1 MAILEVRGLTKRY
14 GDFLAVDDIDLS
26 LEAGEIYGFLGP
38 NGAGKTTT
46 MRMLTGILPPTAGT
60 IVFSPI
66 DRTGKG
72 KPPAIGVVP
81 EKPSTGIFPWMTGWE
96 YLNLFA
102 DMQGVKDFRKDA
114 LKHSERLGIASSLST
129 RYISFSRG
137 MLQKLSIV
145 RSLLH
150 DPDILFLDEP
160 VSSLDPL
167 SAKEVLD
174 LILDERLR
182 GKAIFISSHIL
193 SDMERVCT
201 RGAVI
206 CAGSIQAQGTIREII
221 ENERLP
227 SSIVLELN
235 SVPAGAARLIE
246 SLDFVDSVREGGK
259 TLTILLKS
267 AGDYRKKV
275 LEVILRAGCTPL
287 SIRTEEPGL
296 EDALLSL
303 TAKAEK
309 RGAGTERRGVCSPYP
324 KADRITGCA
333 EKSGSSALRSLAS
346 RKIADGFMDGAV
358 PIAAS
363 LCGLS
368 GFGILR
374 EFVRSVDSS
383 GFFPE
388 RSPILSGIARL
399 AENFFGVGTFA
410 RLSASGPFPMMLIAS
425 LLPFLLICSLLFLF
439 KLSMEKKTGALEHFL
454 YTKGLSPGNYFTR
467 VLYAAEVFRFL
478 FFSASFSLFLAFAS
492 FIASPVLNLAVKVDF
507 FIALFSL
514 FALGFWLSCL
524 CIFIAALSDHPL
536 PALLLFILSL
546 SLAVLCS
553 FFLAL
558 SSYREPGIF
567 GMALRILAFA
577 VSPPALF
584 GRMLYLC
591 LDGEYL
597 VFSISW
603 IWMILYG
610 GFLFWSGCRIAN
622 EKGGCS

>member
-1 MAILEVRGLTKRY
+1 MISIFRSRQARSTDFSGERGGKDNHDADAH
-14 GDFLAVDDIDLS
+14 GDPS
-26 LEAGEIYGFLGP
+26 
-38 NGAGKTTT
+38 
-46 MRMLTGILPPTAGT
+46 PTAGT

-102 DMQGVKDFRKDA
+102 DMQGVKDFRKGA

-303 TAKAEK
+303 TAKGRK
-309 RGAGTERRGVCSPYP
+309 RGAENGTEEGFVRRIRRRIVLRGV
-324 KADRITGCA
+324 
-333 EKSGSSALRSLAS
+333 
-346 RKIADGFMDGAV
+346 RK
-358 PIAAS
+358 
-363 LCGLS
+363 
-368 GFGILR
+368 
-374 EFVRSVDSS
+374 
-383 GFFPE
+383 
-388 RSPILSGIARL
+388 
-399 AENFFGVGTFA
+399 
-410 RLSASGPFPMMLIAS
+410 
-425 LLPFLLICSLLFLF
+425 
-439 KLSMEKKTGALEHFL
+439 
-454 YTKGLSPGNYFTR
+454 
-467 VLYAAEVFRFL
+467 
-478 FFSASFSLFLAFAS
+478 
-492 FIASPVLNLAVKVDF
+492 KVDRRP
-507 FIALFSL
+507 
-514 FALGFWLSCL
+514 C
-524 CIFIAALSDHPL
+524 ALSR
-536 PALLLFILSL
+536 
-546 SLAVLCS
+546 
-553 FFLAL
+553 
-558 SSYREPGIF
+558 RE
-567 GMALRILAFA
+567 R
-577 VSPPALF
+577 
-584 GRMLYLC
+584 
-591 LDGEYL
+591 
-597 VFSISW
+597 
-603 IWMILYG
+603 
-610 GFLFWSGCRIAN
+610 
-622 EKGGCS
+622 